1 MTQRSCAVYGVGIVC
16 AHLLFIGIGLFVAQ
30 VFQTVIHNRL
40 KKELTLTE
48 GSRVFETW
56 KNPPPPIFM
65 QYFFFNVT
73 NPDEFLA
80 GAKPFVSQVG
90 PYTYR
95 EYRLKENV
103 TFLENGTR
111 VAAYQCK
118 TFVFLPE
125 RSVGDPD
132 IDMITTINIPAV
144 AVMNKVKDS
153 FWKSSLVAIW
163 MNSLHVGMFMTH
175 SVNELL
181 WGFKDPLMSRI
192 HTMNPEIDEYFGLM
206 YKKNGSN
213 DGEVVYHTGEADS
226 MDYGRI
232 ARFKGESKLSLW
244 TSEQSNM
251 INGTDGSAF
260 HPLLSKKER
269 LYIFSPDL
277 CRSIFME
284 FEKDVEVKGLPAYRF
299 TPPRDVLASKEENP
313 ANEGFCVSPKEC
325 LGSGVLK
332 VSVCKKGAP
341 VVVSFPHFYLGE
353 EKYTNAI
360 EGLSPVREHHQTYL
374 DLNPTTGV
382 PIRASKKAQINILIN
397 RISGFP
403 KTKSLN
409 ETIFPVMFIN
419 ETVVIDDT
427 SAAKLQKLLL
437 MVTLVSN
444 FPLIIVGLGVLLL
457 LVFICLIVCE
467 RKLKMTTKEDTSYSP
482 VSNKEGD
489 EKNVSTYIG
498 MTPIIEKS

>member
-1 MTQRSCAVYGVGIVC
+1 
-16 AHLLFIGIGLFVAQ
+16 
-30 VFQTVIHNRL
+30 
-40 KKELTLTE
+40 
-48 GSRVFETW
+48 
-56 KNPPPPIFM
+56 M

-73 NPDEFLA
+73 NPDDFLV
-80 GAKPFVSQVG
+80 GAKPIVSQVG

-95 EYRLKENV
+95 EYRAKENV
-103 TFLENGTR
+103 TFVDNGTR
-111 VAAYQCK
+111 VSAYQPK

-132 IDMITTINIPAV
+132 DDMITTINIPAV

-153 FWKSSLVAIW
+153 FWKSSMVSVW
-163 MNSLHVGMFMTH
+163 MNSLQVGMFMTR

-181 WGFKDPLMSRI
+181 WGFKDPLLSRI
-192 HTMNPEIDEYFGLM
+192 HPINPEIDEYFGLM

-213 DGEVVYHTGEADS
+213 DGEFVYHTGEADF
-226 MDYGRI
+226 MDYGRV
-232 ARFKGESKLSLW
+232 ATFKGESKLSLW

-260 HPLLSKKER
+260 HPLLSKTER

-284 FEKDVEVKGLPAYRF
+284 FEKDVKVKGLPAYRF

-325 LGSGVLK
+325 LGTGLLK
-332 VSVCKKGAP
+332 VSVCRKGAP
-341 VVVSFPHFYLGE
+341 VVTSFPHFYLGD
-353 EKYTNAI
+353 EKYSNAI
-360 EGLSPVREHHQTYL
+360 VGLDPVREHHQTYL

-382 PIRASKKAQINILIN
+382 PIRASKRAQINILIN

-419 ETVVIDDT
+419 ETVVIDDV
-427 SAAKLQKLLL
+427 SAAKLHKLLL
-437 MVTLVSN
+437 MVSLVSN
-444 FPLIIVGLGVLLL
+444 FPLVLVGLGAILL
-457 LVFICLIVCE
+457 LVFIGLIVCE
-467 RKLKMTTKEDTSYSP
+467 CKQKKSTKEDTSYSP
-482 VSNKEGD
+482 VSNKEAD
-489 EKNVSTYIG
+489 EKNGCSYVAL
-498 MTPIIEKS
+498 TPVIDKS

>member
-1 MTQRSCAVYGVGIVC
+1 MTRRSCAIYGVGIVC
-16 AHLLFIGIGLFVAQ
+16 ASLLVIGISLIVAQ
-30 VFQTVIHNRL
+30 VFQTLIHNRL
-40 KKELTLTE
+40 KKEITLTE

-56 KNPPPPIFM
+56 KNPPPPVFM

-73 NPDEFLA
+73 NPDDFLD
-80 GAKPFVSQVG
+80 GAKPIVSQVG

-95 EYRLKENV
+95 EYRAKENV
-103 TFLENGTR
+103 TFVDNGTR
-111 VAAYQCK
+111 VSAYQPK

-132 IDMITTINIPAV
+132 DDMITTINIPAV

-153 FWKSSLVAIW
+153 FWKSSMVSIW
-163 MNSLHVGMFMTH
+163 MNSLNVGMFMTR

-181 WGFKDPLMSRI
+181 WGFKDPLLSRI
-192 HTMNPEIDEYFGLM
+192 HPMNPEIDEYFGLM

-213 DGEVVYHTGEADS
+213 DGEFVYHTGEADF
-226 MDYGRI
+226 MDYGRV
-232 ARFKGESKLSLW
+232 ATFKGESKLSLW

-260 HPLLSKKER
+260 HPLLSKTER

-284 FEKDVEVKGLPAYRF
+284 FEKDVKVKGLPAYRF

-325 LGSGVLK
+325 LGTGLLK
-332 VSVCKKGAP
+332 VSVCRKGAP
-341 VVVSFPHFYLGE
+341 VVTSFPHFYLGD
-353 EKYTNAI
+353 EKYSNAI
-360 EGLSPVREHHQTYL
+360 EGLDPVREHHQTYL

-382 PIRASKKAQINILIN
+382 PIRASKRAQINILIN

-419 ETVVIDDT
+419 ETVVIDDV
-427 SAAKLQKLLL
+427 SAAKLHKLLL
-437 MVTLVSN
+437 MVSLVSN
-444 FPLIIVGLGVLLL
+444 FPLVLVGLGAILL
-457 LVFICLIVCE
+457 LVFIGLIVCE
-467 RKLKMTTKEDTSYSP
+467 CKQKKSTKEDTSYSP
-482 VSNKEGD
+482 VSNKEAD
-489 EKNVSTYIG
+489 EKNGSSYVAL
-498 MTPIIEKS
+498 TPVIDKS

>member
-1 MTQRSCAVYGVGIVC
+1 
-16 AHLLFIGIGLFVAQ
+16 
-30 VFQTVIHNRL
+30 
-40 KKELTLTE
+40 
-48 GSRVFETW
+48 
-56 KNPPPPIFM
+56 
-65 QYFFFNVT
+65 
-73 NPDEFLA
+73 
-80 GAKPFVSQVG
+80 
-90 PYTYR
+90 
-95 EYRLKENV
+95 
-103 TFLENGTR
+103 
-111 VAAYQCK
+111 VAAYQSK

-132 IDMITTINIPAV
+132 IDMITTINIPVV

-153 FWKSSLVAIW
+153 FWKTSMVSIW
-163 MNSLHVGMFMTH
+163 MNSLHVSLFMTH

-181 WGFKDPLMSRI
+181 WGFKDPLLSRI
-192 HTMNPEIDEYFGLM
+192 HPMNPEIDEYFGLM

-213 DGEVVYHTGEADS
+213 DGEFVYHTGEADF

-325 LGSGVLK
+325 LASG
-332 VSVCKKGAP
+332 VCKKGAP
-341 VVVSFPHFYLGE
+341 VVVSFPHFYLGK

-403 KTKSLN
+403 
-409 ETIFPVMFIN
+409 
-419 ETVVIDDT
+419 
-427 SAAKLQKLLL
+427 
-437 MVTLVSN
+437 
-444 FPLIIVGLGVLLL
+444 
-457 LVFICLIVCE
+457 
-467 RKLKMTTKEDTSYSP
+467 
-482 VSNKEGD
+482 
-489 EKNVSTYIG
+489 
-498 MTPIIEKS
+498 

>member
-95 EYRLKENV
+95 EYRPKENV

-153 FWKSSLVAIW
+153 FWKSSLVSIW

-181 WGFKDPLMSRI
+181 WGFKDPLLSRI

-226 MDYGRI
+226 MDYGKI

-244 TSEQSNM
+244 TSE
-251 INGTDGSAF
+251 
-260 HPLLSKKER
+260 

-419 ETVVIDDT
+419 EVRSHRLHKNIQLWENITFNLKKIMFYLST
-427 SAAKLQKLLL
+427 
-437 MVTLVSN
+437 
-444 FPLIIVGLGVLLL
+444 
-457 LVFICLIVCE
+457 E
-467 RKLKMTTKEDTSYSP
+467 RKFAMTTVIFDCT
-482 VSNKEGD
+482 VSLYRVLCCK
-489 EKNVSTYIG
+489 
-498 MTPIIEKS
+498 

>member
-1 MTQRSCAVYGVGIVC
+1 MTRRSCAIYGVGIVC
-16 AHLLFIGIGLFVAQ
+16 ASLLVIGISLTVAQ
-30 VFQTVIHNRL
+30 VFQTLIHNRL
-40 KKELTLTE
+40 KKEITLTE

-56 KNPPPPIFM
+56 KNPPPPVFM

-73 NPDEFLA
+73 NPDDFLV
-80 GAKPFVSQVG
+80 GAKPIVSQVG

-95 EYRLKENV
+95 EYRAKENV
-103 TFLENGTR
+103 TFVDNGTR
-111 VAAYQCK
+111 VSAYQPK

-132 IDMITTINIPAV
+132 DDMITTINIPAV

-153 FWKSSLVAIW
+153 FWKSSMVSVW
-163 MNSLHVGMFMTH
+163 MNSLQVGMFMTR

-181 WGFKDPLMSRI
+181 WGFKDPLLSRI
-192 HTMNPEIDEYFGLM
+192 HPINPEIDEYFGLM

-213 DGEVVYHTGEADS
+213 DGEFVYHTGEADF
-226 MDYGRI
+226 MDYGRV
-232 ARFKGESKLSLW
+232 ATFKGESKLSLW

-260 HPLLSKKER
+260 HPLLSKTER

-284 FEKDVEVKGLPAYRF
+284 FEKDVKVKGLPAYRF

-325 LGSGVLK
+325 LGTGLLK
-332 VSVCKKGAP
+332 VSVCRKGAP
-341 VVVSFPHFYLGE
+341 VVTSFPHFYLGD
-353 EKYTNAI
+353 EKYSNAI
-360 EGLSPVREHHQTYL
+360 VGLDPVREHHQTYL

-382 PIRASKKAQINILIN
+382 PIRASKRAQINILIN

-419 ETVVIDDT
+419 ETVVIDDV
-427 SAAKLQKLLL
+427 SAAKLHKLLL
-437 MVTLVSN
+437 MVSLVSN
-444 FPLIIVGLGVLLL
+444 FPLVLVGLGAILL
-457 LVFICLIVCE
+457 LVFIGLIVCE
-467 RKLKMTTKEDTSYSP
+467 CKQKKSTKEDTSYSP
-482 VSNKEGD
+482 VSNKEAD
-489 EKNVSTYIG
+489 EKNGCSYVAL
-498 MTPIIEKS
+498 TPVIDKS

>member
-1 MTQRSCAVYGVGIVC
+1 HRQRVGLSYSSTPYGSPPI
-16 AHLLFIGIGLFVAQ
+16 LPSPS
-30 VFQTVIHNRL
+30 IHPPL
-40 KKELTLTE
+40 HPTSPTPQEITLTE

-56 KNPPPPIFM
+56 KNPPPPVFM

-73 NPDEFLA
+73 NPDEFLV
-80 GAKPFVSQVG
+80 GAKPIVSQVG

-95 EYRLKENV
+95 EYRPKENV
-103 TFLENGTR
+103 TFVDNGTR
-111 VAAYQCK
+111 VSAYQPK

-132 IDMITTINIPAV
+132 YDMITTINIPAV
-144 AVMNKVKDS
+144 VSNRV
-153 FWKSSLVAIW
+153 FRSSMVSIW
-163 MNSLHVGMFMTH
+163 MNSLHVGMLMTR

-181 WGFKDPLMSRI
+181 WGFKDPLLSRI
-192 HTMNPEIDEYFGLM
+192 HPMNPEIDEYFGLM

-213 DGEVVYHTGEADS
+213 DGEFVYHTGEEDF
-226 MDYGRI
+226 MNYGRV
-232 ARFKGESKLSLW
+232 ATFRGESELSLW

-260 HPLLSKKER
+260 HPLLSKTER

-284 FEKDVEVKGLPAYRF
+284 FEKDVKVKGLPAYRF

-325 LGSGVLK
+325 LGTGLLK
-332 VSVCKKGAP
+332 VSVCRKGAP
-341 VVVSFPHFYLGE
+341 VVMSFPHFYLGD
-353 EKYTNAI
+353 EKYSNTI
-360 EGLSPVREHHQTYL
+360 EGLDPVREHHQTYL

-382 PIRASKKAQINILIN
+382 PIRASKRAQINILIN

-403 KTKSLN
+403 KTKFLN

-419 ETVVIDDT
+419 ETVVIDDV
-427 SAAKLQKLLL
+427 SAAKLHKLLL
-437 MVTLVSN
+437 TVMLVSN
-444 FPLIIVGLGVLLL
+444 SPLVLVGLGAILLP
-457 LVFICLIVCE
+457 VFIGLIVCE
-467 RKLKMTTKEDTSYSP
+467 YKQK
-482 VSNKEGD
+482 V
-489 EKNVSTYIG
+489 
-498 MTPIIEKS
+498 

>member
-1 MTQRSCAVYGVGIVC
+1 EI
-16 AHLLFIGIGLFVAQ
+16 
-30 VFQTVIHNRL
+30 
-40 KKELTLTE
+40 TLTE

-56 KNPPPPIFM
+56 KNPPPPVFM
-65 QYFFFNVT
+65 QFFFFNVT
-73 NPDEFLA
+73 NPDEFLT
-80 GAKPFVSQVG
+80 GDKPIVSQVG

-95 EYRLKENV
+95 EYRAKENV
-103 TFLENGTR
+103 TFVDNGTR
-111 VAAYQCK
+111 VAAYQPK

-125 RSVGDPD
+125 RSAGDPD
-132 IDMITTINIPAV
+132 VDMITTINIPAV

-153 FWKSSLVAIW
+153 FWKSSMVSIW
-163 MNSLHVGMFMTH
+163 MNSLKVGMFMTR

-181 WGFKDPLMSRI
+181 WGFNDPLLSRL
-192 HTMNPEIDEYFGLM
+192 HTLNPEIDEYFGLM
-206 YKKNGSN
+206 YK
-213 DGEVVYHTGEADS
+213 ADF
-226 MDYGRI
+226 MDYGRV
-232 ARFKGESKLSLW
+232 ATFKGESKLSLW

-260 HPLLSKKER
+260 HPLLSKTER

-284 FEKDVEVKGLPAYRF
+284 FEKDVWVKGLPAYRF

-325 LGSGVLK
+325 LGTGLLK
-332 VSVCKKGAP
+332 VSVCRKGAP
-341 VVVSFPHFYLGE
+341 VVTSFPHFYLGD
-353 EKYTNAI
+353 EKYSNAI
-360 EGLSPVREHHQTYL
+360 EGLNPVREHHQTYL

-382 PIRASKKAQINILIN
+382 PIRASKRAQVNILIN

-419 ETVVIDDT
+419 ETVVIDDV
-427 SAAKLQKLLL
+427 SAAKLHKLLL

-444 FPLIIVGLGVLLL
+444 FPLILVGLGAILL
-457 LVFICLIVCE
+457 LVFIGLIVREC
-467 RKLKMTTKEDTSYSP
+467 KQKKSTKEDTSYSP
-482 VSNKEGD
+482 VSNKEAEEQNG
-489 EKNVSTYIG
+489 STY
-498 MTPIIEKS
+498 

>member
-1 MTQRSCAVYGVGIVC
+1 MSVKSCCIYSTGVISILTLIAGIV
-16 AHLLFIGIGLFVAQ
+16 LVLSQ
-30 VFQTVIHNRL
+30 VFQNILNAKI
-40 KKELTLTE
+40 KKEIVLRNGTHAFDVWE
-48 GSRVFETW
+48 
-56 KNPPPPIFM
+56 NPPPPVYM
-65 QYFFFNVT
+65 QFYFFNVT
-73 NPDEFLA
+73 NPAEVLKGERPA
-80 GAKPFVSQVG
+80 VLEVG

-95 EYRLKENV
+95 EYRAKENV
-103 TFLENGTR
+103 TFVDNGTR
-111 VAAYQCK
+111 VSAYQPK

-132 IDMITTINIPAV
+132 DDMITTINIPAV

-153 FWKSSLVAIW
+153 FWKSSMVSIW
-163 MNSLHVGMFMTH
+163 MNSLNVGMFMTR

-181 WGFKDPLMSRI
+181 WGFKDPLLSRI
-192 HTMNPEIDEYFGLM
+192 HPMNPEIDEYFGLM

-213 DGEVVYHTGEADS
+213 DGEFVYHTGEADF
-226 MDYGRI
+226 MDYGRV
-232 ARFKGESKLSLW
+232 ATFKGESKLSLW

-260 HPLLSKKER
+260 HPLLSKTER

-284 FEKDVEVKGLPAYRF
+284 FEKDVKVKGLPAYRF

-325 LGSGVLK
+325 LGTGLLK
-332 VSVCKKGAP
+332 VSVCRKGAP
-341 VVVSFPHFYLGE
+341 VVTSFPHFYLGD
-353 EKYTNAI
+353 EKYSNAI
-360 EGLSPVREHHQTYL
+360 EGLDPVREHHQTYL

-382 PIRASKKAQINILIN
+382 PIRASKRAQINILIN

-419 ETVVIDDT
+419 ETVVIDDV
-427 SAAKLQKLLL
+427 SAAKLHKLLL
-437 MVTLVSN
+437 MVSLVSN
-444 FPLIIVGLGVLLL
+444 FPLVLVGLGAILL
-457 LVFICLIVCE
+457 LVFIGLIVCE
-467 RKLKMTTKEDTSYSP
+467 CKQKKSTKEDTSYSP
-482 VSNKEGD
+482 VSNKEAD
-489 EKNVSTYIG
+489 EKNGSSYVAL
-498 MTPIIEKS
+498 TPVIDKS